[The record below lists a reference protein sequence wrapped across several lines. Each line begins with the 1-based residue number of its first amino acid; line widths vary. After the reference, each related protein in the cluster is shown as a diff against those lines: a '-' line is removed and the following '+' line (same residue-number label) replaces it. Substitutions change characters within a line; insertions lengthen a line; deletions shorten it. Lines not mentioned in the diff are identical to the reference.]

1 MVTHKKYGPLPYK
14 NLIIFQLRFANKREE
29 QKMNVYEE
37 TQLILHKYKIQAN
50 KSLGQNFL
58 VDDNVIDEII
68 RSSNI
73 DKQDLIIEI
82 GPGLGVLT
90 NRLLQESNNVIAVEL
105 DKRMV
110 NILQDRFML
119 NINGQAE
126 SRLEII
132 NEDILKI
139 NLNQLIAKK
148 RSQTEIKQVKIV
160 ANLPYYIS
168 TPIIMKLLENRLD
181 IYEII
186 VMVQKEVAERLTAK
200 TGTRLAGAITY
211 AVEYYSDATSV
222 IKVPKESFVPSP
234 KVESEVI
241 KLKVR
246 KNKKIQVE
254 DERLLFNIISKS
266 FMQRRKTLS
275 NALLNNNIINNKED
289 VNKMWIS
296 LEMNETVRGES
307 LTLEQFGKIADYIAN
322 MNKKVL

>member
-1 MVTHKKYGPLPYK
+1 
-14 NLIIFQLRFANKREE
+14 
-29 QKMNVYEE
+29 MNVYEE

-68 RSSNI
+68 RCSNI
-73 DKQDLIIEI
+73 DKKDLIIEI

-110 NILQDRFML
+110 SILQDRFKL
-119 NINGQAE
+119 NINGDVE
-126 SRLEII
+126 SHLEII

-139 NLNQLIAKK
+139 NLNQLIAEK
-148 RSQTEIKQVKIV
+148 RSNNEIKQVKIV

-181 IYEII
+181 IDEII

-211 AVEYYSDATSV
+211 AVEYYSEAESI

-241 KLKVR
+241 KLTVR
-246 KNKKIQVE
+246 KEKKIQVQ
-254 DERLLFNIISKS
+254 DEKLLFDIISKS

-275 NALLNNNIINNKED
+275 NALLNNNIINNKDD
-289 VNKMWIS
+289 VEKMWKKLGI
-296 LEMNETVRGES
+296 NEKVRGES
-307 LTLEQFGKIADYIAN
+307 LTLEQFGTIADYIT
-322 MNKKVL
+322 NKK

>member
-1 MVTHKKYGPLPYK
+1 
-14 NLIIFQLRFANKREE
+14 
-29 QKMNVYEE
+29 MNVYEE

-68 RSSNI
+68 RCSNI
-73 DKQDLIIEI
+73 DKKDLIIEI

-110 NILQDRFML
+110 SILQDRFKL
-119 NINGQAE
+119 NINGDVE
-126 SRLEII
+126 SHLEII

-139 NLNQLIAKK
+139 NLNQLIAEK
-148 RSQTEIKQVKIV
+148 RSNNEIKQVKIV

-181 IYEII
+181 IDEII

-211 AVEYYSDATSV
+211 AVEYYSEVESI

-241 KLKVR
+241 KLTVR
-246 KNKKIQVE
+246 KEKKIQVQ
-254 DERLLFNIISKS
+254 DEKLLFDIISKS

-275 NALLNNNIINNKED
+275 NALLNNNIINNKDD
-289 VNKMWIS
+289 VEKMWKKLGI
-296 LEMNETVRGES
+296 NEKVRGES
-307 LTLEQFGKIADYIAN
+307 LTLEQFGTIADYIT
-322 MNKKVL
+322 NKK

>member
-1 MVTHKKYGPLPYK
+1 
-14 NLIIFQLRFANKREE
+14 
-29 QKMNVYEE
+29 MNVYEE

-68 RSSNI
+68 RCSNI
-73 DKQDLIIEI
+73 DKKDLIIEI

-110 NILQDRFML
+110 SILQDRFKL
-119 NINGQAE
+119 NINGDVE
-126 SRLEII
+126 SHLEII

-139 NLNQLIAKK
+139 NLNQLIAEKK
-148 RSQTEIKQVKIV
+148 SKNEIKQVKIV

-181 IYEII
+181 IDEII

-211 AVEYYSDATSV
+211 AVEYYSEAECI

-241 KLKVR
+241 KLTVR
-246 KNKKIQVE
+246 KDKKIQVQ
-254 DERLLFNIISKS
+254 DEKLLFNIISKS

-275 NALLNNNIINNKED
+275 NALLNNNIINNKDD
-289 VNKMWIS
+289 VEKMWKKLGI
-296 LEMNETVRGES
+296 NEKVRGES
-307 LTLEQFGKIADYIAN
+307 LTLEQFGTIADYIT
-322 MNKKVL
+322 NKK

>member
-1 MVTHKKYGPLPYK
+1 
-14 NLIIFQLRFANKREE
+14 
-29 QKMNVYEE
+29 MNVYDE
-37 TQLILHKYKIQAN
+37 TQFILHKYKIQAN

-58 VDDNVIDEII
+58 VNDNVIDEII
-68 RSSNI
+68 RGSNI

-90 NRLLQESNNVIAVEL
+90 NRLLQESNNVVAVEL

-110 NILQDRFML
+110 NILKDRFAQ
-119 NINGQAE
+119 NINDQAE
-126 SRLEII
+126 SKLEII

-139 NLNQLIAKK
+139 NLNQLIAEK
-148 RSQTEIKQVKIV
+148 RKNQEIKQVKIV

-181 IYEII
+181 IDEII
-186 VMVQKEVAERLTAK
+186 VMVQQEVAERLIAK

-211 AVEYYSDATSV
+211 AVEYYSEATSL

-246 KNKKIQVE
+246 KDEKIHVE
-254 DERLLFNIISKS
+254 NEKLLFNIISKS

-275 NALLNNNIINNKED
+275 NALLNNNIMKNKDD
-289 VNKMWIS
+289 VKKMWTE
-296 LEMNETVRGES
+296 LGMDENVRGES
-307 LTLEQFGKIADYIAN
+307 LTLEQFGQITDYIEN
-322 MNKKVL
+322 INKKRNTPL

>member
-1 MVTHKKYGPLPYK
+1 
-14 NLIIFQLRFANKREE
+14 
-29 QKMNVYEE
+29 MNVYEE

-73 DKQDLIIEI
+73 NKQDLIIEI

-90 NRLLQESNNVIAVEL
+90 NRLLQETNNIIAVEL

-110 NILQDRFML
+110 NILQDRFIL
-119 NINGQAE
+119 NINDQAE
-126 SRLEII
+126 SKLEII

-139 NLNQLIAKK
+139 NLNEIIAEK
-148 RSQTEIKQVKIV
+148 RKQTEIKNVKIV

-181 IYEII
+181 IDEII
-186 VMVQKEVAERLTAK
+186 VMVQKEVAERL

-211 AVEYYSDATSV
+211 AVEYYSDATGI
-222 IKVPKESFVPSP
+222 IKVSKESFVPSP

-246 KNKKIQVE
+246 KGKKIQVK
-254 DERLLFNIISKS
+254 DEKLLFNIISKS

-275 NALLNNNIINNKED
+275 NVLINNNIMHSKED
-289 VNKMWIS
+289 VKNMWKELKID
-296 LEMNETVRGES
+296 ENVRGES
-307 LTLEQFGKIADYIAN
+307 LTLEQFGKIADYISE
-322 MNKKVL
+322 KK

>member
-1 MVTHKKYGPLPYK
+1 
-14 NLIIFQLRFANKREE
+14 
-29 QKMNVYEE
+29 MNVYDE
-37 TQLILHKYKIQAN
+37 TQFILHKYKIQAN
-50 KSLGQNFL
+50 KSLAQNFL
-58 VDDNVIDEII
+58 VNDNVIDEII
-68 RSSNI
+68 RGSNI

-90 NRLLQESNNVIAVEL
+90 NRLLQESNNVVAVEL

-110 NILQDRFML
+110 NILKDRFAQ
-119 NINGQAE
+119 NINDQAE
-126 SRLEII
+126 SKLEII

-139 NLNQLIAKK
+139 NLNQLIAEK
-148 RSQTEIKQVKIV
+148 RKNQEIKQVKIV

-181 IYEII
+181 IDEII
-186 VMVQKEVAERLTAK
+186 VMVQQEVAERLIAK

-211 AVEYYSDATSV
+211 AVEYYSEATSL

-246 KNKKIQVE
+246 KDEKIHVE
-254 DERLLFNIISKS
+254 NEKLLFNIISKS

-275 NALLNNNIINNKED
+275 NALLNNNIMKNKDD
-289 VNKMWIS
+289 VKKMWTE
-296 LEMNETVRGES
+296 LGMDENVRGES
-307 LTLEQFGKIADYIAN
+307 LTLEQFGKITDYIE
-322 MNKKVL
+322 NKK

>member
-1 MVTHKKYGPLPYK
+1 
-14 NLIIFQLRFANKREE
+14 
-29 QKMNVYEE
+29 MNVYDE
-37 TQLILHKYKIQAN
+37 TQFILHKYKIQAN

-58 VDDNVIDEII
+58 VNDNVIDEII
-68 RSSNI
+68 RGSNI

-90 NRLLQESNNVIAVEL
+90 NRLLQESNNVVAVEL

-110 NILQDRFML
+110 NILKDRFAQ
-119 NINGQAE
+119 NINDQAE
-126 SRLEII
+126 SKLEII

-139 NLNQLIAKK
+139 NLNQLIAEK
-148 RSQTEIKQVKIV
+148 RKNQEIKQVKIV

-181 IYEII
+181 IDEII

-211 AVEYYSDATSV
+211 AVEYYSEATSL

-246 KNKKIQVE
+246 KDKKIHVE
-254 DERLLFNIISKS
+254 NEKLLFNIISKS

-275 NALLNNNIINNKED
+275 NALLNNNIMKNKDD
-289 VNKMWIS
+289 VKKMWTE
-296 LEMNETVRGES
+296 LGMDENVRGES
-307 LTLEQFGKIADYIAN
+307 LTLEQFGKITDYIEN
-322 MNKKVL
+322 INKKRNTPL

>member
-1 MVTHKKYGPLPYK
+1 
-14 NLIIFQLRFANKREE
+14 
-29 QKMNVYEE
+29 MNVYEE

-110 NILQDRFML
+110 NILQDRFIL
-119 NINGQAE
+119 NISGQAE
-126 SRLEII
+126 SKLEII

-139 NLNQLIAKK
+139 NLNQLIAEK

-181 IYEII
+181 IDEII

-246 KNKKIQVE
+246 KNKKVHVV
-254 DERLLFNIISKS
+254 DEKLLFNIISKS

-275 NALLNNNIINNKED
+275 NALLNNNIMNNKED
-289 VNKMWIS
+289 VNKMLIS
-296 LEMNETVRGES
+296 LEMNETVRGEN

>member
-1 MVTHKKYGPLPYK
+1 
-14 NLIIFQLRFANKREE
+14 
-29 QKMNVYEE
+29 MNVYEE

-90 NRLLQESNNVIAVEL
+90 NRLLKEANYVIAVEL

-110 NILQDRFML
+110 NILQDRFIL
-119 NINGQAE
+119 NINDQAE
-126 SRLEII
+126 SKLEII

-139 NLNQLIAKK
+139 NLNEIIAEK
-148 RSQTEIKQVKIV
+148 REQTEIKSVKIV

-181 IYEII
+181 IDEII
-186 VMVQKEVAERLTAK
+186 VMVQKEVAERLIAK

-211 AVEYYSDATSV
+211 AVEYYSDATSI

-246 KNKKIQVE
+246 KGKKIQVK
-254 DERLLFNIISKS
+254 DEKLLFNIISKS

-275 NALLNNNIINNKED
+275 NVLINNNIMHSKED
-289 VNKMWIS
+289 VKNMWKE
-296 LEMNETVRGES
+296 LEIDENVRGES
-307 LTLEQFGKIADYIAN
+307 LTLEQFGKIADYISE
-322 MNKKVL
+322 KK

>member
-1 MVTHKKYGPLPYK
+1 
-14 NLIIFQLRFANKREE
+14 
-29 QKMNVYEE
+29 MNVYDE
-37 TQLILHKYKIQAN
+37 TQFILHKYKIQAN

-58 VDDNVIDEII
+58 VNDNVIDEII

-90 NRLLQESNNVIAVEL
+90 NRLLQESNNVVAVEL

-110 NILQDRFML
+110 NILKDRFAQ
-119 NINGQAE
+119 NINDKAE
-126 SRLEII
+126 SKLEII

-139 NLNQLIAKK
+139 NLNQLIAEK
-148 RSQTEIKQVKIV
+148 RKNQEIKQVKIV

-181 IYEII
+181 IDEII
-186 VMVQKEVAERLTAK
+186 VMIQKEVAERLTAK

-211 AVEYYSDATSV
+211 AVEYYSEATSL

-246 KNKKIQVE
+246 KNEKIHVE
-254 DERLLFNIISKS
+254 NEKLLFNIISKS

-275 NALLNNNIINNKED
+275 NALLNNNIMKNKDD
-289 VNKMWIS
+289 VKKMWTE
-296 LEMNETVRGES
+296 LGMDENVRGES
-307 LTLEQFGKIADYIAN
+307 LTLEQFGKIADYIEN
-322 MNKKVL
+322 INKKSNAPL

>member
-1 MVTHKKYGPLPYK
+1 
-14 NLIIFQLRFANKREE
+14 
-29 QKMNVYEE
+29 MNVYDE
-37 TQLILHKYKIQAN
+37 TQFILHKYKIQAN

-58 VDDNVIDEII
+58 VNDNVIDEII
-68 RSSNI
+68 RGSNI

-90 NRLLQESNNVIAVEL
+90 NRLLQESNNVVAVEL

-110 NILQDRFML
+110 NILKDRFAQ
-119 NINGQAE
+119 NINDQAE
-126 SRLEII
+126 SKLEII

-139 NLNQLIAKK
+139 NLNQLIAEK
-148 RSQTEIKQVKIV
+148 RKNQEIKQVKIV

-181 IYEII
+181 IDEII
-186 VMVQKEVAERLTAK
+186 VMVQQEVAERLIAK

-211 AVEYYSDATSV
+211 AVEYYSEATSL

-246 KNKKIQVE
+246 KNEKIHVE
-254 DERLLFNIISKS
+254 KEKLLFNIISKS

-275 NALLNNNIINNKED
+275 NALMNNNIMKNKDD
-289 VNKMWIS
+289 VKKMWTE
-296 LEMNETVRGES
+296 LGMDENVRGES
-307 LTLEQFGKIADYIAN
+307 LTLEQFGKITDYIEN
-322 MNKKVL
+322 INKKRNTPL

>member
-1 MVTHKKYGPLPYK
+1 
-14 NLIIFQLRFANKREE
+14 
-29 QKMNVYEE
+29 MNVYEE

-73 DKQDLIIEI
+73 NKQDLIIEI

-90 NRLLQESNNVIAVEL
+90 NRLLQEANNIIAVEL

-110 NILQDRFML
+110 NILQDRFIM

-126 SRLEII
+126 SKLEII
-132 NEDILKI
+132 NEDVLKI
-139 NLNQLIAKK
+139 NLNEIIAEK
-148 RSQTEIKQVKIV
+148 RKQTEIKNVKIV

-181 IYEII
+181 IDEII

-200 TGTRLAGAITY
+200 TGTRLTGAITY
-211 AVEYYSDATSV
+211 AVEYYSDATGI
-222 IKVPKESFVPSP
+222 IKVSKESFVPSP

-246 KNKKIQVE
+246 KDKKIQVK
-254 DERLLFNIISKS
+254 DEKLLFNIISKS

-275 NALLNNNIINNKED
+275 NVLINNNIMHSKED
-289 VNKMWIS
+289 VKNMWKE
-296 LEMNETVRGES
+296 LEIDENARGES
-307 LTLEQFGKIADYIAN
+307 LTLEQFGKIADYISE
-322 MNKKVL
+322 KK

>member
-1 MVTHKKYGPLPYK
+1 
-14 NLIIFQLRFANKREE
+14 
-29 QKMNVYEE
+29 MNVYDE
-37 TQLILHKYKIQAN
+37 TQFILHKYKIQAN

-58 VDDNVIDEII
+58 VNDNVIDEII
-68 RSSNI
+68 RGSNI

-90 NRLLQESNNVIAVEL
+90 NRLLQESNNVVAVEL

-110 NILQDRFML
+110 NILKDRFAQ
-119 NINGQAE
+119 NINDQAE
-126 SRLEII
+126 SKLEII

-139 NLNQLIAKK
+139 NLNQLIAEK
-148 RSQTEIKQVKIV
+148 RKNQEIKQVKIV

-181 IYEII
+181 IDEII
-186 VMVQKEVAERLTAK
+186 VMVQKEVAERLIAK

-211 AVEYYSDATSV
+211 AVEYYSEATSL

-246 KNKKIQVE
+246 KDEKIHVE
-254 DERLLFNIISKS
+254 NEKLLFNIISKS

-275 NALLNNNIINNKED
+275 NALLNNNIMKNKDD
-289 VNKMWIS
+289 VKKMWTELGID
-296 LEMNETVRGES
+296 ENVRGES
-307 LTLEQFGKIADYIAN
+307 LTLEQFGKITDYIEN
-322 MNKKVL
+322 INKKRNTPL

>member
-1 MVTHKKYGPLPYK
+1 
-14 NLIIFQLRFANKREE
+14 
-29 QKMNVYEE
+29 MNVYDE
-37 TQLILHKYKIQAN
+37 TQFILHKYKIQAN

-58 VDDNVIDEII
+58 VNDNVIDEII
-68 RSSNI
+68 RGSNI

-90 NRLLQESNNVIAVEL
+90 NRLLQESNNVVAVEL

-110 NILQDRFML
+110 NILKDRFAQ
-119 NINGQAE
+119 NINDQAE
-126 SRLEII
+126 SKLEII

-139 NLNQLIAKK
+139 NLNQLIAEK
-148 RSQTEIKQVKIV
+148 RKNQEIKQVKIV

-181 IYEII
+181 IDEII

-211 AVEYYSDATSV
+211 AVEYYSEATSL

-246 KNKKIQVE
+246 KDEKIHVE
-254 DERLLFNIISKS
+254 NEKLLFNIISKS

-275 NALLNNNIINNKED
+275 NALLNNNIMKNKDD
-289 VNKMWIS
+289 VKKMWTE
-296 LEMNETVRGES
+296 LGMDENVRGES
-307 LTLEQFGKIADYIAN
+307 LTLEQFGKITDYIEN
-322 MNKKVL
+322 INKKRNTPL

>member
-1 MVTHKKYGPLPYK
+1 
-14 NLIIFQLRFANKREE
+14 
-29 QKMNVYEE
+29 MNVYDE
-37 TQLILHKYKIQAN
+37 TQFILHKYKIQAN

-58 VDDNVIDEII
+58 VNDNVIDEII
-68 RSSNI
+68 RGSNI

-90 NRLLQESNNVIAVEL
+90 NRLLQESNNVVAVEL

-110 NILQDRFML
+110 NILKDRFAQ
-119 NINGQAE
+119 NINDQAE
-126 SRLEII
+126 SKLEII

-139 NLNQLIAKK
+139 NLNQLIAEKRKK
-148 RSQTEIKQVKIV
+148 QEIKQVKIV

-181 IYEII
+181 IDEII

-211 AVEYYSDATSV
+211 AVEYYSEATSL

-246 KNKKIQVE
+246 KDKKIHVE
-254 DERLLFNIISKS
+254 NEKLLFNIISKS

-275 NALLNNNIINNKED
+275 NALLNNNIMKNKDD
-289 VNKMWIS
+289 VKKMWTELGMDENI
-296 LEMNETVRGES
+296 RGES
-307 LTLEQFGKIADYIAN
+307 LTLEQFGKITDYIEN
-322 MNKKVL
+322 INKKSNAPL